1 MTKKNNLIFLIIIFL
16 YSIYCALQLGYTWD
30 VLFHYELGKDRLD
43 YLLSFGTNEINDK
56 IQVRKFYT
64 GAYSTISAFFV
75 QFFPRAYVLEAIYLV
90 NLSFS
95 VLTIFGIQRVTKELF
110 NKKIGQITF
119 LLCFFNPIFF
129 GHMAM
134 NSTDTIV
141 AFANIWCVYII
152 LRYFKFQNDKNKKN
166 KYIIYLGLLLGL
178 GLGVRYSF
186 FVTLL
191 PIFIFIIL
199 ELFYFKLFINKK
211 FSRNIFLIDF
221 IKVLFI
227 AYLFMVLF
235 WPQTHQN
242 IFLLPIK
249 LALEGFSFGFG
260 TPFILFNGE
269 IFLTSEIPKNYILIN
284 LFYKMPEFFI
294 LSFILFIFLFITIGS
309 HFKKEFK
316 GFYFKIFFVL
326 FIILFP
332 NILLLITPYEV
343 YDGLRLFLFLLPF
356 ICIIPSILIF
366 FLYKKIKNNLY
377 KFIFLF
383 LIFLKIFYIFNF
395 FSLTPYHY
403 VYLNIFAGKY
413 SENSKK
419 FENDYWGVSTKKL
432 ISEIKNHNKI
442 FKNSKVKIAVCGLPE
457 DVQSYYL
464 KKIKNLKF
472 EIVSKE
478 ENFDYMIMNNRVIWD
493 RKNNSYDPKKA
504 TTCFEK
510 FSGEDLITVERRG
523 LIISKII
530 KSL

>member
-1 MTKKNNLIFLIIIFL
+1 MTKKINLILLSILFL
-16 YSIYCALQLGYTWD
+16 YSVFCAMQLGYTWD
-30 VLFHYELGKDRLD
+30 VLFYYEVGKERLD
-43 YLLSFGTNEINDK
+43 YLFSLGSNKVDEQIYARRFL
-56 IQVRKFYT
+56 T

-75 QFFPRAYVLEAIYLV
+75 QFFPRKYILESIYFL
-90 NLSFS
+90 NLFFS
-95 VLTIFGIQRVTKELF
+95 ILTIFGIYKVTKELF

-119 LLCFFNPIFF
+119 LVCFFNPIFF

-134 NSTDTIV
+134 NSIDTII
-141 AFANIWCVYII
+141 AFANIWFFYKI
-152 LRYFKFQNDKNKKN
+152 LRYLQHQQDKKKRN
-166 KYIIYLGLLLGL
+166 NNVIYCGLLLGL

-186 FVTLL
+186 FVTLV
-191 PIFIFIIL
+191 PIFIFTIL
-199 ELFYFKLFINKK
+199 EIFYFKIYLSRK
-211 FSRNIFLIDF
+211 FSIKNFFIDSIKVILIAYFFMVFFWPHTHGNIFLMPF
-221 IKVLFI
+221 
-227 AYLFMVLF
+227 
-235 WPQTHQN
+235 
-242 IFLLPIK
+242 K
-249 LALEGFSFGFG
+249 LAMEAFAFGFG

-269 IFLTSEIPKNYILIN
+269 VFQPHQLPKSYLLIN

-472 EIVSKE
+472 EIVDRNK
-478 ENFDYMIMNNRVIWD
+478 NFDYMIMNNRVIWD
-493 RKNNSYDPKKA
+493 TNNGLLDPESA
-504 TTCFEK
+504 QTCFEK
-510 FSGEDLITVERRG
+510 FVGEDVIQIKRRG
-523 LIISKII
+523 LTISKII
-530 KSL
+530 KI